1 MNEMNVTE
9 NFASFP
15 IGMAYV
21 PMQVLTKVYEDPKEG
36 FLKGS
41 LFPDLYKPFEG
52 RRAGRNE

>member
-1 MNEMNVTE
+1 MNEMNVKE

-21 PMQVLTKVYEDPKEG
+21 PWQKLTKVYEDPKEAYV
-36 FLKGS
+36 KGS

-52 RRAGRNE
+52 RRSKS